1 MTTDHTELRAAVDRA
16 QTIPLPLRSIRIEVM
31 MLDLAELLAAY
42 DALKAGGTVKR
53 GKKEYP
59 AEFSAAYDAMH
70 DAGARWREGSTP
82 AAAFKQWQARI
93 KAGADAE
100 QILIGT
106 QRYAAYVKATGSEVK
121 MAQTF
126 FGPGEHYTA
135 EWAVQRAIAP
145 RRQMPDRRQQLLNM
159 QDEANAE
166 ALRMLGVQ
174 TADDGRTVD
183 A

>member
-1 MTTDHTELRAAVDRA
+1 MTTDYMELRAATA
-16 QTIPLPLRSIRIEVM
+16 EKIFTPSQEYIRISRI
-31 MLDLAELLAAY
+31 DLAELLAAY
-42 DALKAGGTVKR
+42 DALKASTTVKR

-59 AEFSAAYDAMH
+59 AEFSAAYDAMR

-93 KAGADAE
+93 KAGADPE
-100 QILIGT
+100 QVLMGT

-135 EWAVQRAIAP
+135 EWAIARAVGIRVGYVQPIADAKA
-145 RRQMPDRRQQLLNM
+145 Q
-159 QDEANAE
+159 ASAE
-166 ALRMLGVQ
+166 AKRRLLGGRPD
-174 TADDGRTVD
+174 DDGRTIDMVQP
-183 A
+183 